1 MPRSRKQPANVVAVS
16 EVKVTQVLIT
26 RQQYIEDIK
35 VRWQIH
41 TYEVNRLAE
50 DLKKGFEYLKQ
61 FTNTF
66 SDKLFYT
73 VTDQ

>member
-1 MPRSRKQPANVVAVS
+1 MPRTPKQPVVD
-16 EVKVTQVLIT
+16 VKVPKVFIT

-41 TYEVNRLAE
+41 TYEVNKLAE
-50 DLKKGFEYLKQ
+50 DLKKGFEFLKQ
-61 FTNTF
+61 FTGYFT
-66 SDKLFYT
+66 DKVFYT